1 MKLTILAPYLSHL
14 GSHLNYAEFQF
25 KTGKKNTFQS
35 NQKNKHI
42 EIFFKE
48 KFSESFSSRESK
60 TTYFHCKHNS
70 NHFGLVLS
78 PREF

>member
-25 KTGKKNTFQS
+25 KTGNKNTFQS

-48 KFSESFSSRESK
+48 KFS
-60 TTYFHCKHNS
+60 
-70 NHFGLVLS
+70 
-78 PREF
+78 